1 MYTAQILKSHIAAKV
16 LPDPSNGRLR
26 DAALAVLSLAAA
38 LFQNRLL
45 LGCPGDAALDKTA
58 DASVLHGDVAG
69 RSNEIALFD
78 AGQALFGRIVGKAD
92 IRPVQ
97 VGLVDR
103 ARDDL
108 PDRNRILDLLQ
119 DEGGK

>member
-1 MYTAQILKSHIAAKV
+1 MSSALLSQAHIAAIG
-16 LPDPSNGRLR
+16 LPEPSNGRLR
-26 DAALAVLSLAAA
+26 DAALAALSLAAA
-38 LFQNRLL
+38 HFQNRLL
-45 LGCPGDAALDKTA
+45 LGCPGDAALNKSA

-97 VGLVDR
+97 VALVDR

-119 DEGGK
+119 D